1 MTAPTAPT
9 TPTADQDVVV
19 IGAGFAGVYLVH
31 KLRDRLGLR
40 VRGFERG
47 EDVGG
52 TWYWNRYPG
61 ARCDFESEF
70 YSYSFDEDIQQEW
83 DWTEKYAAQP
93 EILSYI
99 RHVAD
104 RLDVRR
110 SIGFE
115 TEVTSARFDE
125 AHDVWH
131 VTTDRGETVSATYV
145 VAATGILSVP
155 SRPRFEGMDD
165 FLGSIFHTGDWPHEG
180 VDFTGQDVAV
190 IGTGS
195 SGIQAIPEIA
205 QQAGHLTVFQ
215 RTATFSVPASNRAL
229 QDHERRAT
237 KRNYANLRK
246 AAADTRG
253 GILLELA
260 IGDFRTAD
268 PVVVR
273 AELERRWRASG
284 VSVAATLSD
293 TLLSQEANEFVADFV
308 RDKINETV
316 EDPAT
321 AALLEPRDYPI
332 GTKRLA
338 LDTDYY
344 DTYNRANVSLV
355 SVRETPIR
363 RFTQRGLL
371 VGDREYA
378 VDSIVLA
385 TGFDAITG
393 ALERIDITGTGGR
406 TLREAWADGPT
417 SYLGLM
423 VHGFPNLFTVTGPG
437 SPAVLTNVVASIEH
451 HVGWIADHIEHL
463 RAAGI
468 TRVEADAQAQTDWV
482 AHVAELA
489 GRTLFGRAASWYMGA
504 NIPGKPRVFMA
515 YLGGFRAYRER
526 CEQVAASGYEGFIHE
541 TTSRRAALAPMSE
554 RTTA

>member
-1 MTAPTAPT
+1 MTTSPAT
-9 TPTADQDVVV
+9 DHDVVV
-19 IGAGFAGVYLVH
+19 VGAGFAGVYLVH
-31 KLRDRLGLR
+31 KLRDGLGLR

-47 EDVGG
+47 ADVGG

-70 YSYSFDEDIQQEW
+70 YSYSFDDDLQQEW
-83 DWTEKYAAQP
+83 DWSEKYAGQP
-93 EILSYI
+93 EILAYI
-99 RHVAD
+99 KHVAQ
-104 RLDVRR
+104 RLDVHR
-110 SIGFE
+110 SITFD
-115 TEVTSARFDE
+115 TSVTSAVFDE
-125 AHDVWH
+125 GRDVWH
-131 VTTDRGETVSATYV
+131 VTTDRGETVTATFL
-145 VAATGILSVP
+145 VAATGNLSVP
-155 SRPRFEGMDD
+155 STPRFEGMED
-165 FLGSIFHTGDWPHEG
+165 FAGAIHHTGDWPHEG

-195 SGIQAIPEIA
+195 SGIQAIPIIA
-205 QQAGHLTVFQ
+205 EQAAHLTVFQ
-215 RTATFSVPASNRAL
+215 RTATFTVPAANRTL
-229 QDHERRAT
+229 EDRERRAT
-237 KRNYANLRK
+237 KRNYAALRK

-260 IGDFRTAD
+260 VGDFQTAD

-284 VSVAATLSD
+284 VSMVATLSD
-293 TLLSQEANEFVADFV
+293 TLSSVEANEFVADFV
-308 RDKINETV
+308 RDKIRATV
-316 EDPAT
+316 DDPAT

-338 LDTDYY
+338 LDTGYY
-344 DTYNRANVSLV
+344 ETYNRPNVSLV
-355 SVRETPIR
+355 SVREVPIR
-363 RFTQRGLL
+363 RFTERGLL
-371 VGDREYA
+371 VGDREHA
-378 VDSIVLA
+378 FDAIVLA

-406 TLREAWADGPT
+406 TLREAWAEGPT

-437 SPAVLTNVVASIEH
+437 CPAVLTNVVASIEH
-451 HVGWIADHIEHL
+451 HVAWIADHIATL

-468 TRVEADAQAQTDWV
+468 TRVEADAQAQADWV
-482 AHVAELA
+482 AHVADLA
-489 GRTLFGRAASWYMGA
+489 GRTLFARAASWYMGA

-526 CEQVAASGYEGFIHE
+526 CDQVAEAGYEGFIHGTVLPE
-541 TTSRRAALAPMSE
+541 AVVVPASE

>member
-1 MTAPTAPT
+1 MT
-9 TPTADQDVVV
+9 DQDVVI

-31 KLRDRLGLR
+31 KLRDQMGLR
-40 VRGFERG
+40 VRAFERA

-70 YSYSFDEDIQQEW
+70 YSYSFDDDIQQEW

-93 EILSYI
+93 EILAYI
-99 RHVAD
+99 KHVAD

-110 SIGFE
+110 SISFR
-115 TEVTSARFDE
+115 TSVTSAVFDD

-131 VTTDRGETVSATYV
+131 VTTDRGETVSATFV
-145 VAATGILSVP
+145 IAATGILSVP
-155 SRPRFEGMDD
+155 STPRFDGMED
-165 FLGSIFHTGDWPHEG
+165 FAGPILHTGDWPHEG
-180 VDFTGQDVAV
+180 VDFTGQHVAV

-195 SGIQAIPEIA
+195 SGIQAIPLIA
-205 QQAGHLTVFQ
+205 EQAEHLTVFQ
-215 RTATFSVPASNRAL
+215 RTATFSVPAANRAL

-253 GILLELA
+253 GILLEIA
-260 IGDFRTAD
+260 VGDFETAD
-268 PVVVR
+268 PVAVR

-293 TLLSQEANEFVADFV
+293 ALVSEVANEFVADFV
-308 RDKINETV
+308 RDKINDIV

-338 LDTDYY
+338 LDTGYY
-344 DTYNRANVSLV
+344 DTYNRPNVSLV
-355 SVRETPIR
+355 SVRETPIS
-363 RFTQRGLL
+363 RFTEHGLL
-371 VGDREYA
+371 VGDREYC

-385 TGFDAITG
+385 TGFDAVTG

-406 TLREAWADGPT
+406 TLREAWAEGPT

-423 VHGFPNLFTVTGPG
+423 VHGFPNLYTVTGPG

-463 RAAGI
+463 RGAGI
-468 TRVEADAQAQTDWV
+468 TRVEADAQAQADWV

-489 GRTLFGRAASWYMGA
+489 DRTLFGRAASWYMGA

-526 CEQVAASGYEGFIHE
+526 CELVAASGYDGFIHG
-541 TTSRRAALAPMSE
+541 TAAREAAGVPASE
-554 RTTA
+554 RTSA